1 MYPRRRRRLLPR
13 LLLLTSGVVLYFL
26 IFGLPS
32 PPPTK
37 NNNRADKKAPDYDVE
52 STPRYV
58 YRSSFRSDPDLSFEK
73 NVSDALVAIETAV
86 RQARKGDGT
95 AQRHI
100 WQIHLGRDKSQRGQD
115 SLLFQQVNRDQW
127 DYSVGLH
134 LIPLLPIP
142 FKSSNPVSSPNTT
155 DTLARNNPLRKNLH
169 QRCLRIRPRA
179 PNPLQ
184 VLPEP
189 RSPRRPPPLPH
200 PLVLRGFLRRHRRVS
215 RAANRQLPSAAPV
228 LRRERHPRTS
238 LARARRRDRRAA
250 RVGTAQARLAL
261 EPQLRVRT
269 VHDVRAAAVQPDL
282 AGGDRAG
289 AVTHATASTATW
301 RVAGRGAVLRRG
313 DDPGGYGAGGVHRCG
328 DRCAVADAGADAL
341 ACAAVCGC

>member
-13 LLLLTSGVVLYFL
+13 LLLLTSGIVLYFL

-86 RQARKGDGT
+86 RQARKGDDT

-127 DYSVGLH
+127 DYSC
-134 LIPLLPIP
+134 LLYT
-142 FKSSNPVSSPNTT
+142 S
-155 DTLARNNPLRKNLH
+155 DAADDHR
-169 QRCLRIRPRA
+169 
-179 PNPLQ
+179 
-184 VLPEP
+184 
-189 RSPRRPPPLPH
+189 
-200 PLVLRGFLRRHRRVS
+200 LV
-215 RAANRQLPSAAPV
+215 
-228 LRRERHPRTS
+228 
-238 LARARRRDRRAA
+238 
-250 RVGTAQARLAL
+250 
-261 EPQLRVRT
+261 
-269 VHDVRAAAVQPDL
+269 
-282 AGGDRAG
+282 
-289 AVTHATASTATW
+289 
-301 RVAGRGAVLRRG
+301 
-313 DDPGGYGAGGVHRCG
+313 
-328 DRCAVADAGADAL
+328 
-341 ACAAVCGC
+341 